1 MKITNP
7 ATLGLLGGSA
17 LLRWLASDDE
27 SFRKVLYEYTS
38 RKVR

>member
-1 MKITNP
+1 MKITNS
-7 ATLGLLGGSA
+7 ATLGGSA

-27 SFRKVLYEYTS
+27 SSRKVLYEYTS